1 MVGVKSYRVTY
12 ERDPA
17 GWWVA
22 AVREVPGCHTQGRT
36 LAQARRRI
44 REALGL
50 FVADSESAQLV
61 DDVRLPAE
69 ARQALV
75 RSQAARTKADMLKA
89 KAGAT
94 MTDAVRVLTGGFGLS
109 VRDAAELLGVSHQRV
124 QQLLARRQAVTGTR

>member
-1 MVGVKSYRVTY
+1 MTGRQLLRRLRANSCEEVRQRGSHVRVRCGRCRTTVAVHFWRGAGTGAHPPHRAGPRALPRKKVVGVKSYRVTY

-50 FVADSESAQLV
+50 FVA
-61 DDVRLPAE
+61 
-69 ARQALV
+69 
-75 RSQAARTKADMLKA
+75 
-89 KAGAT
+89 
-94 MTDAVRVLTGGFGLS
+94 
-109 VRDAAELLGVSHQRV
+109 
-124 QQLLARRQAVTGTR
+124 